1 MRKIVSVAVILFL
14 VGSASVWSQSEERT
28 GSEVL
33 RDVLLA
39 VPPLAKAG
47 SVLSGVAFALAGGH
61 DESDEY
67 PVPFNLI
74 AYALVA
80 GIATTNVAVVVS
92 GWSDVLKPTLDWRRA
107 AVIVDAAGVLFSA
120 GILIADLILY
130 PNSSVWPVMS
140 ALLTFGALMVVDMLP
155 FSAEVREGSS
165 FGP

>member
-1 MRKIVSVAVILFL
+1 MMP
-14 VGSASVWSQSEERT
+14 ASIPET
-28 GSEVL
+28 IFGITY
-33 RDVLLA
+33 
-39 VPPLAKAG
+39 
-47 SVLSGVAFALAGGH
+47 
-61 DESDEY
+61 ESDEY

-155 FSAEVREGSS
+155 FSAEVREGIS